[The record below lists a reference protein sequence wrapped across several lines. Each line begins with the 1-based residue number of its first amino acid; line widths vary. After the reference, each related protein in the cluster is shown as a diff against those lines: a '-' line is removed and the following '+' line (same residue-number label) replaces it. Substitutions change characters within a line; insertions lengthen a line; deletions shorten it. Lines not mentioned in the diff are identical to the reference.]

1 MDETIIYKLY
11 TMVKIQRYCGKRVK
25 DGSEVRGYAAVGY
38 ESERAFILMPARVND
53 AQFHIIEVQPDRL
66 VPVL

>member
-25 DGSEVRGYAAVGY
+25 NGSEVRGYAAVSC
-38 ESERAFILMPARVND
+38 ESDRAFILEPVISSD
-53 AQFHIIEVQPDRL
+53 DKFFIVEVDPDSL

>member
-38 ESERAFILMPARVND
+38 ESESAFILMPAKGND
-53 AQFHIIEVQPDRL
+53 AQFYIIEVRPDSL